1 MLNTKFGRDW
11 PSGSGEIFFKIWSLY
26 FYYFEI
32 ISPGKM
38 RAPDV
43 NNMNSLHPKDALIM
57 LSLFEIGCSGGEH
70 F

>member
-1 MLNTKFGRDW
+1 MVQEKFFFKFGHCTFT
-11 PSGSGEIFFKIWSLY
+11 ILKL
-26 FYYFEI
+26 
-32 ISPGKM
+32 SPLGKM